1 MTKTLSFNQ
10 VNFHFFSK
18 QSFSDEKYLNAWS
31 LKGNRLKAKEWLE
44 FQIANQGKFYNEHL
58 KNTLDSMQEL
68 ILHILAIL

>member
-1 MTKTLSFNQ
+1 MLTNSIFI
-10 VNFHFFSK
+10 FFSI

-31 LKGNRLKAKEWLE
+31 LKGSRLNAKEWLE

-68 ILHILAIL
+68 ILHIPAIL